1 MGEAARSEI
10 PGDDAQAALR
20 RLADENALL
29 RASLAELRQRLAELE
44 ASADADPLTGLPNER
59 ALAEELE
66 RVVSRCARHG
76 TSAALL
82 AIDIR
87 GLREINARHG
97 RVAGDAALRH
107 LGRLL
112 EGLIRA
118 SDVAARLNGGF
129 ALLLDHLDSDSAIE
143 TGERIARFVASQPLD
158 IGGTE
163 LALDLTIGVAAI
175 LPGDSPDDILHRA
188 HRNLARVKEF

>member
-1 MGEAARSEI
+1 MADVEHQDDLG
-10 PGDDAQAALR
+10 GDAHAALG

-29 RASLAELRQRLAELE
+29 RASIADLRARLGDLE
-44 ASADADPLTGLPNER
+44 ASADSDPLTGLPNER
-59 ALAEELE
+59 AFAQQLE
-66 RVVSRCARHG
+66 RAVSQSGRHG
-76 TSAALL
+76 TPAALL
-82 AIDIR
+82 SIDIR

-97 RVAGDAALRH
+97 RIAGDAALRH
-107 LGRLL
+107 LARLL
-112 EGLIRA
+112 QGLIRA
-118 SDVAARLNGGF
+118 SDLAARLNGGF

-143 TGERIARFVASQPLD
+143 TGERIARFVAGQPLD

-163 LALDLTIGVAAI
+163 LALDLTVGVAAI

>member
-1 MGEAARSEI
+1 MGEAAHSDNLGE
-10 PGDDAQAALR
+10 DAREALR

-29 RASLAELRQRLAELE
+29 RASIAELRQRLAELE
-44 ASADADPLTGLPNER
+44 ASADTDPLTGLPNER
-59 ALAEELE
+59 VLAEQLE
-66 RVVSRCARHG
+66 RVASRCARHG

-87 GLREINARHG
+87 ALREINAKHG

-107 LGRLL
+107 LARLL
-112 EGLIRA
+112 QGLIRA
-118 SDVAARLNGGF
+118 SDLAARLNGGF
-129 ALLLDHLDSDSAIE
+129 GLLLDHLDSDSAIE

-175 LPGDSPDDILHRA
+175 LPGDTPDDVLHRA